1 MSSYTEYDDLE
12 GFAHFVGLKGTDTDL
27 FYEMYYDLDNEALEA
42 ELEEEETPT
51 SYKS

>member
-12 GFAHFVGLKGTDTDL
+12 GFAQFVGVKGSDADL
-27 FYEMYYDLDNEALEA
+27 FYEMYYELDTDVW
-42 ELEEEETPT
+42 ELEFEEEAPT